1 LKKINSFIKAFFYF
15 FVNIYIDIIKL

>member
-15 FVNIYIDIIKL
+15 FVNIYINIIK